1 MLSAKVNIKKDY
13 KKLIDDAY
21 MKWLSIL
28 PKENLK
34 INSRKL
40 GRLMK
45 LIRMQIFPSPIT
57 SLSMISLYS
66 LLFAVIR
73 LLIISSPITTISI
86 SPFSSTISLS
96 TESTLLIALQAILSK
111 IGLANNIIKDDFYK
125 H

>member
-1 MLSAKVNIKKDY
+1 
-13 KKLIDDAY
+13 
-21 MKWLSIL
+21 
-28 PKENLK
+28 
-34 INSRKL
+34 
-40 GRLMK
+40 MK
-45 LIRMQIFPSPIT
+45 LIGIQIFPSPIT
-57 SLSMISLYS
+57 SPSIISLYS

-73 LLIISSPITTISI
+73 LLIISSPIATISI